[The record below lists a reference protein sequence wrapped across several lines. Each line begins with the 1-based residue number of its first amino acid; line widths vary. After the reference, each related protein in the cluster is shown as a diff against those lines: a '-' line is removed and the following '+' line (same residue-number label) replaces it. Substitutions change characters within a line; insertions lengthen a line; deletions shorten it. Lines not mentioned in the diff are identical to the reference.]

1 MGRFIS
7 IGRTERAAPPFVWKS
22 RDVEPQFVKVA
33 VSASTP
39 VFTAPEPMRVPT
51 STSEPVPAIT
61 PEPVVVPTPMSV
73 PVPTPPVADMTGY
86 TPEPFPSPETM
97 ATVRDVTPQPAP
109 RTPLSQNLLSVRR
122 RLNLTPEEFSRPIIE
137 DGEGLIN
144 RLEAGFSRPSAEVTN
159 LICDTWGITSS
170 FLFSGTG
177 PMFLK
182 DETESTEKYVV
193 LLIRL
198 LNQYL
203 SVATFDKHG
212 NQYWNGSL
220 VDNLVRMI
228 DVRKLDGRGMS
239 RVVKVL
245 FDHLDVIQFEDI
257 LDRFGRRIH

>member
-22 RDVEPQFVKVA
+22 RDVGPRFVKVA

-39 VFTAPEPMRVPT
+39 VFTAPEPMHVPT
-51 STSEPVPAIT
+51 STPA
-61 PEPVVVPTPMSV
+61 
-73 PVPTPPVADMTGY
+73 PVPTPPVADMNASTLPVTDPS
-86 TPEPFPSPETM
+86 TPASVSGGAM
-97 ATVRDVTPQPAP
+97 ATLPPPAQVENVAL

-177 PMFLK
+177 SMFLK

-220 VDNLVRMI
+220 VDNLARMI